1 MEDRMTRQQAGI
13 LASFAAVAVT
23 ACSGNPMPGDQGYP
37 YNMTGMYDADF
48 EALGTVY
55 AGPAEIA
62 TSPGGLVYGK
72 IQLDGPETVVGDFE
86 GSISGDTLT
95 FESHYERAG
104 GCTGVLSGNGII
116 AEGGGSASGDAVVD
130 DDCSGEPFD
139 AAFTLSA
146 QTD

>member
-1 MEDRMTRQQAGI
+1 MTRRHAGI
-13 LASFAAVAVT
+13 SIGFVLAVAA
-23 ACSGNPMPGDQGYP
+23 ACSGNPMPGDSGYP
-37 YNMTGMYDADF
+37 YNMTGMYDTDF

-86 GSISGDTLT
+86 GSIAGDTLT

-104 GCTGVLSGNGII
+104 GCMGVLSGVGII

-130 DDCSGEPFD
+130 DDCSGDLFD
-139 AAFTLSA
+139 AVFSMSRQAE
-146 QTD
+146 

>member
-1 MEDRMTRQQAGI
+1 MTRHQAGLLVGLTVTA
-13 LASFAAVAVT
+13 LA
-23 ACSGNPMPGDQGYP
+23 ACSGNPMPGDSGYP
-37 YNMTGMYDADF
+37 YNMTGMYDTDI
-48 EALGTVY
+48 EAMGTVY

-104 GCTGVLSGNGII
+104 GCMGVLSGVGII
-116 AEGGGSASGDAVVD
+116 AEGGGSANGDAVVD
-130 DDCSGEPFD
+130 DECMGELFD
-139 AAFTLSA
+139 AVFNMSRQAE
-146 QTD
+146 